1 MRRLVS
7 VFGTLVVLLPAV
19 ARAQAGTPPAG
30 QPAPAAVPSNEF
42 RDNFF
47 GVAIGP
53 STFNDKWSFDVLN
66 LEGKPKTFVFSLD
79 FWQRGILGA
88 DLDIGYSKVN
98 PLGTAPQLSGPKLLT
113 VTMGATIGPWLVIS
127 DNSAVHPYFAI
138 GGGLQRASFG
148 DFAEFGNSSSN
159 RGVIHLGGGA
169 VIYIVKS
176 FGVRIDYR
184 ILKDVG
190 SKDIIGEDGWGTTGL
205 QVKRLTF
212 GVVFAF

>member
-7 VFGTLVVLLPAV
+7 VFALLLLLVPAV
-19 ARAQAGTPPAG
+19 ARAQSGTPPPG
-30 QPAPAAVPSNEF
+30 QPPPAAVPTNEF

-53 STFNDKWSFDVLN
+53 STFNDKWNFEDFK
-66 LEGKPKTFVFSLD
+66 KPKTFVFSLD

-88 DLDIGYSKVN
+88 DLDIGYSKLN
-98 PLGTAPQLSGPKLLT
+98 ALGTGSALGGPKLLT
-113 VTMGATIGPWLVIS
+113 LTFGANIGPWIVVGPQTAIR
-127 DNSAVHPYFAI
+127 PYFAI
-138 GGGLQRASFG
+138 GGGLQRATFG
-148 DFAEFGNSSSN
+148 DFVDFGNTSAN
-159 RGVIHLGGGA
+159 RGVIDIGGGA
-169 VIYIVKS
+169 VVYIVKS

-190 SKDIIGEDGWGTTGL
+190 SKDIITGDSGWGITGANI
-205 QVKRLTF
+205 KRLVI

>member
-7 VFGTLVVLLPAV
+7 VVGTLLVLLPAV
-19 ARAQAGTPPAG
+19 ARAQGTPPPG
-30 QPAPAAVPSNEF
+30 QPAPAAVPTNEF
-42 RDNFF
+42 RDSFF

-53 STFNDKWSFDVLN
+53 STFNDKWGFDQFK
-66 LEGKPKTFVFSLD
+66 KPKTFVFSLD

-88 DLDIGYSKVN
+88 DLDIGYSKLN
-98 PLGTAPQLSGPKLLT
+98 ALGTGPALGGPKLLT
-113 VTMGATIGPWLVIS
+113 LTFGANIGPWLVVA
-127 DNSAVHPYFAI
+127 DNTAIRPYFAI
-138 GGGLQRASFG
+138 GGGLQRASWG
-148 DFAEFGNSSSN
+148 DFIQFGENSAN

-190 SKDIIGEDGWGTTGL
+190 SKDIITGEDGWGITGANI
-205 QVKRLTF
+205 KRLVV

>member
-7 VFGTLVVLLPAV
+7 VVALLLLVVPGV
-19 ARAQAGTPPAG
+19 ARAQTPPAG
-30 QPAPAAVPSNEF
+30 QPKPTAVSSNEF
-42 RDNFF
+42 RNNFF
-47 GVAIGP
+47 GISVGP

-113 VTMGATIGPWLVIS
+113 ITFGAIVGPWAKFG
-127 DNSAVHPYFAI
+127 NSAIRPYFAI
-138 GGGLQRASFG
+138 GGGLQRASWG
-148 DFAEFGNSSSN
+148 DFADFGGTSSN
-159 RGVIHLGGGA
+159 RGVFHLGGGA
-169 VIYIVKS
+169 VIYLVKS
-176 FGVRIDYR
+176 FGVRVDYR
-184 ILKDVG
+184 LLKDVG
-190 SKDIIGEDGWGTTGL
+190 SKDILGEDGWGITGL

-212 GVVFAF
+212 GAVFAF

>member
-7 VFGTLVVLLPAV
+7 VFGTLLVLLPAV
-19 ARAQAGTPPAG
+19 ARAQGGTPPPG
-30 QPAPAAVPSNEF
+30 QPPPAAVPTNEF
-42 RDNFF
+42 RDSFF
-47 GVAIGP
+47 GVSIGQYKL
-53 STFNDKWSFDVLN
+53 NDKWGLADFLD
-66 LEGKPKTFVFSLD
+66 GTPKVWVFSLD

-88 DLDIGYSKVN
+88 DLDVGYSKLN
-98 PLGTAPQLSGPKLLT
+98 LLGTGTALSGPKFLT
-113 VTMGATIGPWLVIS
+113 VTMGATIGPWLVMS

-138 GGGLQRASFG
+138 GGGLQRASWG
-148 DFAEFGNSSSN
+148 DFVDFGNTSSN

-176 FGVRIDYR
+176 FGVRVDYR
-184 ILKDVG
+184 LLKDVG

-212 GVVFAF
+212 GAVFAF